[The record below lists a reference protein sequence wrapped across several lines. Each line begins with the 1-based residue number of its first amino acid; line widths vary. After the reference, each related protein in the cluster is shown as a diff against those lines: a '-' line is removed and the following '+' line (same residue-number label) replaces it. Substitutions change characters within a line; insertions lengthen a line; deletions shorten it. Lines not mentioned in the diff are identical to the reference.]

1 MGTCIVAIAAA
12 LCLAGGKAEPLE
24 NKAPQCK
31 CIAISS
37 VYAITCQYGTLNH
50 MSFLEQTPGESFM
63 MMPVMTYCAVKATSW
78 ATGIALVVT
87 GSVTKCLMTDPISSH
102 SDTANVSY
110 GLLLLLG
117 CIFMDLHFHIPAG
130 NLKAMSSRY
139 WAPPRS
145 CRARSSL

>member
-1 MGTCIVAIAAA
+1 
-12 LCLAGGKAEPLE
+12 
-24 NKAPQCK
+24 
-31 CIAISS
+31 
-37 VYAITCQYGTLNH
+37 
-50 MSFLEQTPGESFM
+50 MSFLEQTPGESFV

-117 CIFMDLHFHIPAG
+117 CILMDLHFRIPAG

-145 CRARSSL
+145 CRARSSLRRWEKGSIGEQCIALQVHRDLFLQRPREHLPV